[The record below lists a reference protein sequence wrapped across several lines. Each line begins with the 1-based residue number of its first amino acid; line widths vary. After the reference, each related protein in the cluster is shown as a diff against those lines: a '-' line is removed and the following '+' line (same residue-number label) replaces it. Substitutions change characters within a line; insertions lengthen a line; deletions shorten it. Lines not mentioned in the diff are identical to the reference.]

1 MRIVIA
7 TLAACLIANA
17 LPAVAA
23 TPVASAAPRPG
34 SQRET
39 EPTRDTTTRDQK
51 IDALLQ
57 TLKTTTD
64 DTVAAQAENSLSAIW
79 LDSGS
84 PTVNLMME
92 WTLAAMK
99 AKNYPLAFD
108 YLDRILTLKPDYAEG
123 WNTRATVYF
132 LDEDYGHAVA
142 DIEHVLKIEPRH
154 FGALSGLGA
163 ILREV
168 GKDKQALEVFQQALA
183 IDPHLD
189 SVKKAIDD
197 LDSKGIGGRAL

>member
-7 TLAACLIANA
+7 SLAACLALAA
-17 LPAVAA
+17 LPAAA
-23 TPVASAAPRPG
+23 APDTSAARPG

-39 EPTRDTTTRDQK
+39 GPAPDNATRDQK

-57 TLKTTTD
+57 TLKTTSD

-92 WTLAAMK
+92 WTLSAMK

-108 YLDRILTLKPDYAEG
+108 YLDRILTLKPGYAEG

-132 LDEDYGHAVA
+132 LSDDYGHAIS
-142 DIEHVLKIEPRH
+142 DIERVLKLEPRH

-168 GKDKQALEVFQQALA
+168 GKNKQALEVFQQALA
-183 IDPHLD
+183 IDPHLEG
-189 SVKKAIDD
+189 VRKAIDD
-197 LDSKGIGGRAL
+197 LNSKGIGGLAL